1 MHNDERQDATSR
13 RGFLGAL
20 GLAAGATAAA
30 ALPAGASAARSR
42 PATPR
47 AALRALLAGNQ
58 RYRSGQFTLRD
69 YSPIGERRASG
80 QAPFAAILTCADS
93 RVSPPLAF
101 DVERGNLF
109 CAHVAGNSV
118 DDGTLGSLEYAVAVL
133 GVRLVMVLGHSD
145 CGAVK
150 AAIDVAAGRRSYPRD
165 RYGAIGAVVDAV
177 VPAVRDLPAG
187 GNRLGRGIIANAR
200 LQAAT
205 LRRSG
210 PIIAPAVERG
220 DLAVVAALYRISDGR
235 VRVV

>member
-1 MHNDERQDATSR
+1 MHENEWQDATSR

-30 ALPAGASAARSR
+30 ALPESASAARTR
-42 PATPR
+42 PASPQ
-47 AALRALLAGNQ
+47 AALRALLAGNR
-58 RYRSGQFTLRD
+58 RYRSGQMTLRD
-69 YSPIGERRASG
+69 YSPIGEQRASG

-93 RVSPPLAF
+93 RISPPLAF

-118 DDGTLGSLEYAVAVL
+118 DDGTLGSIEYAVAVL
-133 GVRLVMVLGHSD
+133 GVELVMVLGHSD

-150 AAIDVAAGRRSYPRD
+150 AAIDVAGGRTSFPPERF
-165 RYGAIGAVVDAV
+165 GAIGAVVDAV

-187 GNRLGRGIIANAR
+187 RDQLGRGIAANAR
-200 LQAAT
+200 LQADL
-205 LRRSG
+205 LRRRG

-220 DLAVVAALYRISDGR
+220 ELAVVAAVYEIDGGR
-235 VRVV
+235 VRVM